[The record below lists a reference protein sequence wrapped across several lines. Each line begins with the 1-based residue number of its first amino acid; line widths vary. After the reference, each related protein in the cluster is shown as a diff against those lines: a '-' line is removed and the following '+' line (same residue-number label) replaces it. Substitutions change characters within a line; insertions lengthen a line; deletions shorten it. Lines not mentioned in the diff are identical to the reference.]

1 MIRPDPTRWFL
12 ALAAVIAALGL
23 AAGCGGGEVEE
34 PSAED
39 RPPATSTRDD
49 AAPDRERNE
58 RSRPPLA
65 EAGRLVFIG
74 DSLAVAGGDPYPSRI
89 DALVERPIVATNL
102 AQAGTTSEDWLP
114 GTAAFEQGL
123 RPLLADADA
132 VFVTVGGTDLE
143 RAVVGSSG
151 PDALEQ
157 AGDAEGALAIEAAFD
172 RIERNLGRTFAAIE
186 EANPRAAIVF
196 VGYPDYSASAVWR
209 ERSGTLGAIA
219 LRAGLGAFEPI
230 ARRAGADLTIDML
243 DVTRPRIDSL
253 LSDGEHLSD
262 AGHRLYAEEIAAR
275 LGP

>member
-1 MIRPDPTRWFL
+1 VIRPTPIRRLLASATAVA
-12 ALAAVIAALGL
+12 ALAL
-23 AAGCGGGEVEE
+23 AAGCGGGDERTDAAAR
-34 PSAED
+34 SQS
-39 RPPATSTRDD
+39 TSTRDTGAP
-49 AAPDRERNE
+49 AAPRNE
-58 RSRPPLA
+58 RSRAALA
-65 EAGRLVFIG
+65 EAGQLVFIG
-74 DSLAVAGGDPYPSRI
+74 DSLAVAGSDPYPTRI
-89 DALVERPIVATNL
+89 DALLERPIVATNL

-132 VFVTVGGTDLE
+132 VFVSVGGTDLE

-219 LRAGLGAFEPI
+219 LRAGLGAFGSI

-262 AGHRLYAEEIAAR
+262 AGHRLYAEEIGAR
-275 LGP
+275 LDP